1 MNNNF
6 AYEGNSESIDL
17 AFDRHQDE
25 NYATVNDL
33 DIGGK
38 KNEPKLESSAEPS
51 NEDDGAQVAA
61 QLAAEIQ
68 LQQQQN
74 DQRLNEEK
82 LKATGGPIRTKIP
95 SAQPLRIVST
105 TKRAAQNRNAQ
116 KAFRQR
122 KEKYIKDLEATAAQ
136 VEILKQTVEDLKT
149 ENLQL
154 RDYTLNL
161 QSKVLELS
169 GSHETDLTGGPT
181 PPVFN
186 KNFEK

>member
-6 AYEGNSESIDL
+6 AYEGKMESIDL
-17 AFDRHQDE
+17 AFERHQHD
-25 NYATVNDL
+25 NYDLELTDKKMDGND
-33 DIGGK
+33 
-38 KNEPKLESSAEPS
+38 NKLQDGTGAS

-82 LKATGGPIRTKIP
+82 LKGAGGPIRTKIG
-95 SAQPLRIVST
+95 SSQPMRIVST

-122 KEKYIKDLEATAAQ
+122 KEKYIKDLETTAAQ

-154 RDYTLNL
+154 RDYTLSL

-186 KNFEK
+186 KTFDK